1 MNLPLSVLLP
11 VRNVQ
16 TTLHPIVHKLLE
28 ILPELTQQ
36 FEVLIIDDGSTDAT
50 CEVAYELARA
60 YPQIQVTRN
69 AIAQGWATA
78 VTRQALQ
85 ARGEFIM
92 IHGGGSLES
101 DDLVG
106 LWRLRQ
112 GVAAAAIAKARAA
125 EAGKSYR
132 IDLHSFGE
140 IKPHD
145 DSKSSPSKS
154 STALGNPRSRAAFQF
169 ASGASP
175 SAWPAQAIAG
185 ADAQFRLARRPQ
197 EHAPPQPRRPEA
209 ADISQPAERIHARRV
224 RSTRPPRVPIPA

>member
-16 TTLHPIVHKLLE
+16 TTLHPIVHKLLD
-28 ILPELTQQ
+28 ILPELSQQ

-154 STALGNPRSRAAFQF
+154 STALG
-169 ASGASP
+169 
-175 SAWPAQAIAG
+175 
-185 ADAQFRLARRPQ
+185 
-197 EHAPPQPRRPEA
+197 
-209 ADISQPAERIHARRV
+209 IHARAP
-224 RSTRPPRVPIPA
+224 RSNLLLVHRHQLGQLKRSLAQMHNSGWPAGPKNTRRHNPDGLKPPTFLSRLKEFTLGE